1 VRNRR
6 HVPASCSV
14 WKAIA
19 AGALGGV
26 AGSWT
31 MNAFQALMSEIRR
44 EGDKSQE
51 SKEARNSTQENQVRT
66 SEDPA
71 TVKAA
76 QAVSRRVF
84 DHELRDDEKAVAG
97 NLAHYGMG
105 IVSGATY
112 GAVAD
117 VFPAAAMGR
126 GLLFGTVLWLVADE
140 VVVPA
145 LGLSKPASEYPASTH
160 LSAWVSHVVY
170 GITVEATRRITL
182 RA

>member
-1 VRNRR
+1 
-6 HVPASCSV
+6 
-14 WKAIA
+14 
-19 AGALGGV
+19 
-26 AGSWT
+26 
-31 MNAFQALMSEIRR
+31 MNAFQALMSEIRKPR
-44 EGDKSQE
+44 DSSPGS
-51 SKEARNSTQENQVRT
+51 SKEQNQVRT
-66 SEDPA
+66 SDDPA

-76 QAVSRRVF
+76 QAVSRHVF